1 LDGVSYF
8 EGGLRMQ
15 ERIQNQ
21 GKPSLERAALTLA
34 LTETRDKED
43 ELKKWM
49 LSQNV
54 YCAVTEIGGTYAAL
68 QPTGKLTHSVLSA
81 AINTGII
88 KKEPKE
94 IHALV
99 HATLE
104 ASNSVFVHTNSNASY
119 ALKIAITTDRN
130 WLAIAMFG
138 RSSLHA
144 LSEHCRVGLG
154 YMHI

>member
-1 LDGVSYF
+1 
-8 EGGLRMQ
+8 MQ
-15 ERIQNQ
+15 ERIQNYD
-21 GKPSLERAALTLA
+21 KPSLERIALSLA
-34 LTETRDKED
+34 LTETREKED

-49 LSQNV
+49 LSKNV
-54 YCAVTEIGGTYAAL
+54 HCAVTEIGGTFAAL

-88 KKEPKE
+88 KKEAKDL
-94 IHALV
+94 HALV

-104 ASNSVFVHTNSNASY
+104 ASNSVFIHTNSNASY
-119 ALKIAITTDRN
+119 ALKIGIATDRD
-130 WLAIAMFG
+130 WIAIAIFG

-154 YMHI
+154 YMHL

>member
-1 LDGVSYF
+1 
-8 EGGLRMQ
+8 MQ

-21 GKPSLERAALTLA
+21 DKPSLERIALSLA
-34 LTETRDKED
+34 LTETREKED

-49 LSQNV
+49 VSKNV
-54 YCAVTEIGGTYAAL
+54 YCAVTEIGGTFAAL

-88 KKEPKE
+88 NKEPKN

-104 ASNSVFVHTNSNASY
+104 ASNSVFIHTNSNASY
-119 ALKIAITTDRN
+119 ALKIGIATDRD
-130 WLAIAMFG
+130 WIAIAIFG

-154 YMHI
+154 YMHL